1 MSVPT
6 KPKHWDPARM
16 NSPEIRCRAKELR
29 HPQTRAEHK
38 LWQSLRDRQLR
49 GFKFRRQAPI
59 GSYIADF
66 LCFEKRLVVELDGE
80 THTKQE
86 LYDWQR
92 TDELARQGYRVLR
105 FTNSHVYEDLESVL
119 QTILGEC
126 EKTGD
131 AQEGPSPFPL
141 PQEREK

>member
-1 MSVPT
+1 MSIPT

-16 NSPEIRCRAKELR
+16 VSPEIRCRAQKLR
-29 HPQTRAEHK
+29 QPQTRVEYK
-38 LWQSLRDRQLR
+38 LWQSLRDRQLG

-66 LCFEKRLVVELDGE
+66 LCFEKHLVVELDGE
-80 THTKQE
+80 THAKQE

-92 TDELARQGYRVLR
+92 ADELPRQGYRVLR

-131 AQEGPSPFPL
+131 AQGGPSPFPL
-141 PQEREK
+141 PQERAK

>member
-1 MSVPT
+1 MSIPT

-16 NSPEIRCRAKELR
+16 ISPEIRCRAQELR
-29 HPQTRAEHK
+29 QPQTRAEYK
-38 LWQSLRDRQLR
+38 LWQSLRDRQLG
-49 GFKFRRQAPI
+49 GFKLRRQAPI

-92 TDELARQGYRVLR
+92 TDQLARQGY
-105 FTNSHVYEDLESVL
+105 
-119 QTILGEC
+119 
-126 EKTGD
+126 
-131 AQEGPSPFPL
+131 
-141 PQEREK
+141 